1 MSFGARRTTHL
12 SRLLMAQR
20 KKLGLR
26 PGQVAALLG
35 ATNISR
41 VGSLIGCFE
50 VGEPITDQWLEK
62 LINALKRDPEELRR
76 CLELDQEEAE
86 QQLEADR
93 RAWEAW
99 ADEPMDAYVWV
110 RYMPAVYGVRDVPKA
125 FCNSR
130 EQAEGWAS
138 RELRRFR
145 AKGYLQWT
153 RREQTWFDQYGI
165 NPRRL
170 PVTFENSRPIG
181 GMQVG
186 QSQRRFLLGS
196 DGQVIT
202 GGYGLLQ
209 AGQSGSTA

>member
-1 MSFGARRTTHL
+1 
-12 SRLLMAQR
+12 MAQR

-41 VGSLIGCFE
+41 VGSLIGRFE

-62 LINALKRDPEELRR
+62 LINALKPDPEELRR

-86 QQLEADR
+86 QQLEEDR

-153 RREQTWFDQYGI
+153 RRERTWFAEGGV
-165 NPRRL
+165 NPRRF
-170 PVTFENSRPIG
+170 PDTFENSGSVG
-181 GMQVG
+181 GMQIG
-186 QSQRRFLLGS
+186 HAQRRVLFGADGTIRIGS
-196 DGQVIT
+196 
-202 GGYGLLQ
+202 GGLEPPHP
-209 AGQSGSTA
+209 SGEASIKKAPDCADQP

>member
-1 MSFGARRTTHL
+1 
-12 SRLLMAQR
+12 MAQR

-41 VGSLIGCFE
+41 VGSLIGRFE

-62 LINALKRDPEELRR
+62 LINALKPDPEELRR

-86 QQLEADR
+86 QQLAADR
-93 RAWEAW
+93 CVWEAW
-99 ADEPMDAYVWV
+99 ADEPIDPYLWL
-110 RYMPAVYGVRDVPKA
+110 RYMPAVYGVREVPKA

-138 RELRRFR
+138 RELRRFH

-153 RREQTWFDQYGI
+153 RRERTWFAEGGV
-165 NPRRL
+165 NPRRF
-170 PVTFENSRPIG
+170 PDTFENSRPVGGIQIG
-181 GMQVG
+181 H
-186 QSQRRFLLGS
+186 SQRCFLFDADGTIRIGS
-196 DGQVIT
+196 SGLEPSRRS
-202 GGYGLLQ
+202 GG
-209 AGQSGSTA
+209 AA